1 MRERGYG
8 FGVVLVMALGLGLGC
23 GKGEP
28 GGAGGAGVAAPSG
41 PSAADEAALKTA
53 LDAANAKVPAA
64 LQGKLSFEIAQ
75 GEKGRHQ
82 AIQPKGWETG
92 VIPGRVKPP
101 SGASLGFLTAFST
114 GSNCDGTCEKKDW
127 AAISD
132 KVEFAQFAGGSFRVE
147 KDEKANGSRFL
158 VAKGDG
164 RVDIAYAVWKDEA
177 SRYYVCRVTLDGEL
191 VEAAPAF
198 EAACKGMLVTSW

>member
-1 MRERGYG
+1 MRVRGDG
-8 FGVVLVMALGLGLGC
+8 FGVALVMTVGLGLGC
-23 GKGEP
+23 GKGESGGGG
-28 GGAGGAGVAAPSG
+28 GGAVTAPAG

-53 LDAANAKVPAA
+53 LDAANAKVPAS
-64 LQGKLSFEIAQ
+64 LGGKLSFEIAK

-82 AIQPKGWETG
+82 AIQPKGWEAG

-127 AAISD
+127 AAIAD
-132 KVEFAQFAGGSFRVE
+132 KVEFAQFAGGSFTVE
-147 KDEKANGSRFL
+147 KDEKGQGSRFL

-164 RVDIAYAVWKDEA
+164 RVDLVYAVWKDDA
-177 SRYYVCRVTLDGEL
+177 SRYYVCRATLDKEVL
-191 VEAAPAF
+191 EAAPAF
-198 EAACKGMLVTSW
+198 EAACKGMLVSSW